1 MRAAVYTRVSSNEQ
15 AEGYSLRQ
23 QREAVETYCKEQGW
37 EIVEFIEDVDSG
49 AYLERRGLDKVRDL
63 VDLGEIDLVVA
74 QDVDRFA
81 RDDGIIVALLKREF
95 SRKGVRLYAL
105 NQ

>member
-37 EIVEFIEDVDSG
+37 EVVEFIEDVDSG
-49 AYLERRGLDKVRDL
+49 AWVCPVSTDCLPLSHSTSSQFNFF
-63 VDLGEIDLVVA
+63 VV
-74 QDVDRFA
+74 
-81 RDDGIIVALLKREF
+81 
-95 SRKGVRLYAL
+95 
-105 NQ
+105 